1 MRAGRYSGGYLGG
14 RALARKG
21 MADASESF
29 TPSSEP
35 TGRSTSIIPGRDT
48 AALETKAAVSSNCH
62 REMFSA
68 LIAKQAGCEA
78 GHSRAGAPVGQ
89 VPVGSK

>member
-1 MRAGRYSGGYLGG
+1 MRAGRYTGGYLGG

-35 TGRSTSIIPGRDT
+35 TGRSASIIPGRDT
-48 AALETKAAVSSNCH
+48 AALGTKAAVSD
-62 REMFSA
+62 
-68 LIAKQAGCEA
+68 LIATGRC
-78 GHSRAGAPVGQ
+78 SPR
-89 VPVGSK
+89 